1 VGVHAP
7 EFAFEKD
14 AANVQ
19 KALRDLNISYPVVQD
34 NQFRIWRAFDNRS
47 WPALYFIDAQGRIRH
62 RHVGEG
68 DYAAS
73 ERVIEDLL
81 RENGAKAAG
90 ETTAVQADTRGVGQA
105 ADVESLRSAE
115 TYLGYE
121 KAVGLRVAVTAVPDK
136 PVSYLP
142 DSLQLNTWSL
152 AGNWTL
158 RSEWVEANQPGNALA
173 VRFQARDANLVLGSA
188 STMPVRFRV
197 TLDGQP
203 PGPNH
208 GSDVDAQGNGV
219 VDASR
224 LYQLIRQSGAVK
236 PRTVEILFLDPG
248 ARGYA
253 FTFG

>member
-1 VGVHAP
+1 
-7 EFAFEKD
+7 
-14 AANVQ
+14 
-19 KALRDLNISYPVVQD
+19 
-34 NQFRIWRAFDNRS
+34 
-47 WPALYFIDAQGRIRH
+47 
-62 RHVGEG
+62 
-68 DYAAS
+68 
-73 ERVIEDLL
+73 
-81 RENGAKAAG
+81 
-90 ETTAVQADTRGVGQA
+90 
-105 ADVESLRSAE
+105 VESLRSTE
-115 TYLGYE
+115 TYLGYG
-121 KAVGLRVAVTAVPDK
+121 KAVGLRVATTAVPDK

-173 VRFQARDANLVLGSA
+173 VRFQARDVNLVLGSA

-208 GSDVDAQGNGV
+208 GSDVDEQGNGV
-219 VDASR
+219 VGASR

-236 PRTVEILFLDPG
+236 PRTVEIRFLDPG

-253 FTFG
+253 LTFG

>member
-1 VGVHAP
+1 VG
-7 EFAFEKD
+7 
-14 AANVQ
+14 
-19 KALRDLNISYPVVQD
+19 L
-34 NQFRIWRAFDNRS
+34 
-47 WPALYFIDAQGRIRH
+47 
-62 RHVGEG
+62 
-68 DYAAS
+68 
-73 ERVIEDLL
+73 
-81 RENGAKAAG
+81 
-90 ETTAVQADTRGVGQA
+90 A
-105 ADVESLRSAE
+105 ADVENLRSVE

-158 RSEWVEANQPGNALA
+158 RSEWVESNQPGNALA

-203 PGPNH
+203 PGLNH
-208 GSDVDAQGNGV
+208 GADVDAQGNGV

-236 PRTVEILFLDPG
+236 LRTVEILFLDPG